1 MFSGKWLNPMSTS
14 TDQSQSSPLEALK
27 WLVVVALIAAAVIGN
42 AFYDE
47 QPLLYRVVGVVVL
60 GIMAALV
67 AAITDKGRSFI
78 TLLQDARAE
87 IRRVVWPTKQETA
100 QTTGIVVLV
109 VAIMAVLLWLL
120 DWALGEIISGIIG

>member
-1 MFSGKWLNPMSTS
+1 MSTS